1 MDVGAQVMRP
11 LAQLQA
17 VPLREWT
24 ADELAALRRA
34 RVPLRRTTTRT
45 PTDRPPGYVL
55 NDHDALDLD
64 TLDEASLNRLR
75 QELQPRRA

>member
-1 MDVGAQVMRP
+1 MRP

-45 PTDRPPGYVL
+45 PIDRPPGYVL
-55 NDHDALDLD
+55 HDHDALDLD
-64 TLDEASLNRLR
+64 LLSADDRVRLSA
-75 QELQPRRA
+75 QLGKVTA